1 MSFRVQAY
9 PRQHRGYHLLRQLD
23 VALSAD
29 DLPYQDFSIVSPL
42 PGADGR
48 PLPVPASWVS
58 FPSVGKERLYVSP
71 SIDEGALPARFIQPL
86 VCRRR
91 GHPARG
97 VGYIGVDSHVSMGE
111 RYAPQPTPNELLPP
125 TTAEQPEI
133 GLPRPRLAI
142 DTLLRA
148 IGLPS
153 PNSPAVGWDG
163 HPRAPVRVAVID
175 TDCGGWGVLRGL
187 DESTVH
193 QAPSEQGLRF
203 PRGQQAPE
211 PVQPMAG
218 HGVVMAAAIEAVA
231 MNVRL
236 GLFEIPFAH
245 ASHVHGTDL
254 AAALARAVGDWGADV
269 VLIAMAHSGWGVP
282 AHLRAILRGCAR
294 SGRGGRGA
302 IIVCCTGRI
311 DQNRDVHGDSTVLAA
326 DDFNAQPWVIP
337 VAACGLRGG
346 WYRVHRHP
354 LGRLGPSVE
363 LCAPG
368 ELVTFPDVGA
378 ADDSSL
384 AAALVAGTAARM
396 LATHPELSLVEVR
409 QLLRATALK
418 LPSEEEPTAPGL
430 EADRFNEWDGAGH
443 NFKLGHGR
451 VDAQGAC
458 LAAADPVC
466 YALLATR
473 RALSDQ
479 SDSPSTA
486 GVELEAAR
494 GWESLLRNLAPRSDL
509 AQRYLALRGY
519 LVPLVLRTPALQD
532 ALFWLARHLRA
543 LRLYGPPVWPEDG
556 TDHGALGD
564 RCLHVLEVL
573 GDSLEQAPAEVPVKE
588 ASRWLYELVRLLEA
602 MPPQTVARFLAK
614 ACAFPTA
621 APG

>member
-1 MSFRVQAY
+1 M
-9 PRQHRGYHLLRQLD
+9 
-23 VALSAD
+23 
-29 DLPYQDFSIVSPL
+29 
-42 PGADGR
+42 
-48 PLPVPASWVS
+48 
-58 FPSVGKERLYVSP
+58 
-71 SIDEGALPARFIQPL
+71 
-86 VCRRR
+86 
-91 GHPARG
+91 
-97 VGYIGVDSHVSMGE
+97 DSHVYLGE
-111 RYAPQPTPNELLPP
+111 RYVPQPTPRELPLPISP
-125 TTAEQPEI
+125 EQPEI
-133 GLPRPRLAI
+133 GLPRPRISI

-153 PNSPAVGWDG
+153 PNRPTLAWDG
-163 HPRAPVRVAVID
+163 HPRASVRVAVID
-175 TDCGGWGVLRGL
+175 TDCGGWGALRGF
-187 DESTVH
+187 DETSLH
-193 QAPSEQGLRF
+193 LAAEGQWPRF
-203 PRGQQAPE
+203 PRVHQPPE

-218 HGVVMAAAIEAVA
+218 HGVVMAAAVEAVA
-231 MNVRL
+231 PDVRL

-245 ASHVHGTDL
+245 ASYVHGTDL

-269 VLIAMAHSGWGVP
+269 VLVAMAHGGWGIP
-282 AHLRAILRGCAR
+282 AHLRSILRGCAR

-311 DQNRDVHGDSTVLAA
+311 DQNRDLHGDSTVLAA

-337 VAACGLRGG
+337 VAACGLMGG

-368 ELVTFPDVGA
+368 ELVTFPSVGA

-396 LATHPELSLVEVR
+396 VAVNPGMSLVEVR

-418 LPSEEEPTAPGL
+418 LPSEDDPAAPGL
-430 EADRFNEWDGAGH
+430 EADRFNEWDRAGH

-451 VDAQGAC
+451 VDALGAC

-473 RALSDQ
+473 CSLSEQ
-479 SDSPSTA
+479 PTSPSTA
-486 GVELEAAR
+486 GMELEAAR
-494 GWESLLRNLAPRSDL
+494 GWESLLRNLAPQSDL
-509 AQRYLALRGY
+509 VQRYLALRGY

-543 LRLYGPPVWPEDG
+543 LRLHGPPAWPDDG
-556 TDHGALGD
+556 TDHGALND

-573 GDSLEQAPAEVPVKE
+573 GGSLEQAPPDVPAKEV
-588 ASRWLYELVRLLEA
+588 SRWLYEMVRRLEVT
-602 MPPQTVARFLAK
+602 PSQTVARFLVK
-614 ACAFPTA
+614 VFAFPSVTS
-621 APG
+621 G